1 MALGLQ
7 LNELVHSLS
16 ELVGAHVK
24 LAKAELQQNAKD
36 MGVEL
41 AKVIAFVP
49 LILIGYLL
57 LMVALSIVIGRA
69 LSFEAGF
76 AIVGGVHVVGGGLGV
91 WWAVQGMGKTHPME
105 HTRAQLS
112 ESVEVV
118 RSVTQS
124 NGQLER
130 LPEATGDRLS

>member
-1 MALGLQ
+1 MAIGSQLG
-7 LNELVHSLS
+7 ELVNSLS

-24 LAKAELQQNAKD
+24 LAKAELQQNAKAY
-36 MGVEL
+36 GVEV

-49 LILIGYLL
+49 LILIGYTL
-57 LMVALSIVIGRA
+57 LMVAVSILIGRQFS
-69 LSFEAGF
+69 LEAGF
-76 AIVGGVHVVGGGLGV
+76 AIVGGVHVAGGAAGVFWAVKGLG
-91 WWAVQGMGKTHPME
+91 KTQPME
-105 HTRAQLS
+105 HTRSQLS

-130 LPEATGDRLS
+130 LPEAR